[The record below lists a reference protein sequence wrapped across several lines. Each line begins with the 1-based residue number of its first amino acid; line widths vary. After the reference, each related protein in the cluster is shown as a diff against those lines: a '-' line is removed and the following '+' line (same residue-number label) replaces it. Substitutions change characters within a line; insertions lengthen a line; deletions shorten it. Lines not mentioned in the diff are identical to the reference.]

1 MEEPGNAAVPAN
13 ERLEIFIDY
22 WGNEDRSLAL
32 RDILLAA
39 GDYLTMLVG
48 PKAAN
53 AGMAEMVMPV
63 VLADEGTPE
72 EARADWRAALDEHG
86 GGETFTEWAFGSAL
100 FGLVAYGRYG
110 IAVREEQ
117 GPGCEQWLAGLIE
130 KAVRFCR
137 ETPEHWS
144 SGGIQIKHEVMLAR
158 NRWAMDNNRPVD
170 PLALAEFGGV
180 SESRIRNM
188 MAGDT
193 RTFHADADKL
203 IPAHEALGWL
213 SGRETFWNSI
223 WREEPGR
230 LTSPRRG
237 YSQPFLCRWRASGR
251 YSIPAFR
258 GAEPTR
264 SGRKARKSTSKTS
277 MKRSGHF
284 RECRW
289 PTGGVQTKWGTGGSS
304 QVSCG
309 SVWTGKTSWPSART
323 PRVVFRRKWSSH
335 PDLHVRRL
343 FGR

>member
-1 MEEPGNAAVPAN
+1 M
-13 ERLEIFIDY
+13 
-22 WGNEDRSLAL
+22 
-32 RDILLAA
+32 
-39 GDYLTMLVG
+39 
-48 PKAAN
+48 
-53 AGMAEMVMPV
+53 
-63 VLADEGTPE
+63 
-72 EARADWRAALDEHG
+72 
-86 GGETFTEWAFGSAL
+86 
-100 FGLVAYGRYG
+100 AYGRYG

-170 PLALAEFGGV
+170 PLRSPNSAEF

-237 YSQPFLCRWRASGR
+237 YSQPFFVPVARERSVFHPGLQRRGTYTVGPKGEEEHFEDFHEALGALQRMPVAYWRRPNEVGNWGLVTGVLWER
-251 YSIPAFR
+251 LDWEDLVAFR
-258 GAEPTR
+258 EDPA
-264 SGRKARKSTSKTS
+264 
-277 MKRSGHF
+277 
-284 RECRW
+284 
-289 PTGGVQTKWGTGGSS
+289 
-304 QVSCG
+304 
-309 SVWTGKTSWPSART
+309 
-323 PRVVFRRKWSSH
+323 
-335 PDLHVRRL
+335 RRL
-343 FGR
+343 P